1 MTKEEIKTLREAFNI
16 DMKNFS
22 YTDIED
28 LQIDCR
34 LSEFWESLTLSECK
48 SILNQVQKEYDKL
61 DDEYNDGDP
70 LCYPPDWWDQYVQPV
85 QTVITMIKDHH
96 EDMIDQ
102 LEESEDC

>member
-70 LCYPPDWWDQYVQPV
+70 LCYPPDWWDQYVHPV
-85 QTVITMIKDHH
+85 QTVISMISDHH
-96 EDMIDQ
+96 GDMIDQ